1 MVLHR
6 RGENHR
12 SWRQR
17 TLVAG
22 ALLGALTGLGMAYLL
37 VQRAEEQGGEIR
49 LSSAEKIRLG
59 LSVLGLLR
67 QVADLA
73 QVDEKA

>member
-1 MVLHR
+1 MTLEER
-6 RGENHR
+6 RE
-12 SWRQR
+12 SQTTWRQR
-17 TLVAG
+17 TLLAG
-22 ALLGALTGLGMAYLL
+22 AVLGALTGLGMAYLL

-73 QVDEKA
+73 ESDKKA